1 MDWGLDLRRLA
12 RELSRRRVKDPTI
25 LYFGGDDV
33 PTRIGVPDFLVE
45 HRVRGSLVAVS
56 AYFLTVGPALAEY
69 HTADPRAAPLGN
81 FLTEIATRGRPAGR
95 VGYSIYLFELP
106 VAASHAEPGDNRH
119 PP

>member
-1 MDWGLDLRRLA
+1 
-12 RELSRRRVKDPTI
+12 
-25 LYFGGDDV
+25 
-33 PTRIGVPDFLVE
+33 VPDFLVE
-45 HRVRGSLVAVS
+45 RRVRGSLVAIS

-81 FLTEIATRGRPAGR
+81 FLREVATRGRPAGR

-106 VAASHAEPGDNRH
+106 VAPGDNRN